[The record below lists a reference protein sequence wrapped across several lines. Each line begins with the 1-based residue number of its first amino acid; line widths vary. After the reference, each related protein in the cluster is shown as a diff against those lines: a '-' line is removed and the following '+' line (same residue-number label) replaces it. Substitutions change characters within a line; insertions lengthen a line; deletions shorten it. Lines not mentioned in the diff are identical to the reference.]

1 MAQVTTIPAIIQK
14 GYTEEVTVIFNP
26 NDGNGG
32 MKGATEC
39 YAHTGLIT
47 KDSKSDSDWKF
58 VVDSWCGKLPKT
70 EMTKDGTN
78 WKLVIPNIYEY
89 YGWFQVRKVLY
100 LRNSQVQGK
109 VRSHAANASTNF
121 FIFPPY

>member
-1 MAQVTTIPAIIQK
+1 MKKITLLLLSVFALTAMAQVTTIPAIIQK

-58 VVDSWCGKLPKT
+58 VVDSWLFC
-70 EMTKDGTN
+70 
-78 WKLVIPNIYEY
+78 
-89 YGWFQVRKVLY
+89 
-100 LRNSQVQGK
+100 
-109 VRSHAANASTNF
+109 
-121 FIFPPY
+121 